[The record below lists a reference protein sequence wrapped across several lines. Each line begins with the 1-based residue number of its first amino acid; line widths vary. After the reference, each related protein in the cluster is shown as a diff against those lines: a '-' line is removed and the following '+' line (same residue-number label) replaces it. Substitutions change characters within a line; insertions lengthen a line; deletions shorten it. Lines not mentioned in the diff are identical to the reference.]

1 MRGLAPGP
9 GCVCL
14 QEHRLPAPLAAA
26 PGRVEVAAGQLAAF
40 ANGSVRPLV
49 AIGCA
54 ITKKG
59 SKVLPDDVR
68 PS

>member
-1 MRGLAPGP
+1 VLAASAIK
-9 GCVCL
+9 VVSRRQL
-14 QEHRLPAPLAAA
+14 VAA
-26 PGRVEVAAGQLAAF
+26 PGHSGVAAGYPAVF

-59 SKVLPDDVR
+59 SKVLPVEVR